1 MEFSI
6 LRFFIRTHAAGVDDE
21 VETGFCGTFE
31 PAKTVCRHSAGIV
44 YMDAVRPQIAWKD
57 EGKSM
62 KQRDRTFDIA
72 KGISMVL
79 VVSYHIILCSPETEN
94 LFKYICGVLSFFT
107 FAAGYTY
114 RPGRRTFGES
124 VMSRV
129 TGMMIPYFKISFVA
143 LTLSCL
149 YYHFTRGVDWSW
161 CGDQYAFTYLRA
173 ELLEMIC
180 PGYFRGSDL
189 LYKLVSPGWYLWM
202 LFFASVFFYGAAD
215 FALQSR
221 RRLAAIIVLY
231 CAVSYGL
238 LDRRIA
244 LPYGMQCAPVYAA
257 VMLLGAH
264 FGQHRLLN
272 FDEMSAGRK
281 LFFAALSVAVIGISL
296 HYDLVVRTFFG
307 QFREL
312 HTYAD
317 GVIWYIV
324 LGLAD
329 SFLLMWLS
337 HTIEKHGG
345 AVAVWLGF
353 FGAGTIVTLLIHG
366 PFSLLWFDLFGVP
379 CKFAMWVRDYTVSEL
394 LISVAVFLLTIACCH
409 IVLRLR
415 ERYRTLACCGN
426 GADGRK
432 ND

>member
-1 MEFSI
+1 MI
-6 LRFFIRTHAAGVDDE
+6 
-21 VETGFCGTFE
+21 
-31 PAKTVCRHSAGIV
+31 
-44 YMDAVRPQIAWKD
+44 
-57 EGKSM
+57 GK
-62 KQRDRTFDIA
+62 
-72 KGISMVL
+72 
-79 VVSYHIILCSPETEN
+79 II
-94 LFKYICGVLSFFT
+94 K
-107 FAAGYTY
+107 
-114 RPGRRTFGES
+114 
-124 VMSRV
+124 
-129 TGMMIPYFKISFVA
+129 
-143 LTLSCL
+143 
-149 YYHFTRGVDWSW
+149 W
-161 CGDQYAFTYLRA
+161 
-173 ELLEMIC
+173 
-180 PGYFRGSDL
+180 
-189 LYKLVSPGWYLWM
+189 
-202 LFFASVFFYGAAD
+202 
-215 FALQSR
+215 
-221 RRLAAIIVLY
+221 
-231 CAVSYGL
+231 
-238 LDRRIA
+238 
-244 LPYGMQCAPVYAA
+244 
-257 VMLLGAH
+257 
-264 FGQHRLLN
+264 
-272 FDEMSAGRK
+272 
-281 LFFAALSVAVIGISL
+281 LFFAALSVAVLGISL

-415 ERYRTLACCGN
+415 ERYRTPACCGN
-426 GADGRK
+426 GADGRR

>member
-1 MEFSI
+1 MEYENRKIRFSYSKIFVMEFSI
-6 LRFFIRTHAAGVDDE
+6 LRFFIRTHAADVDDE
-21 VETGFCGTFE
+21 LETCFCGTLE
-31 PAKTVCRHSAGIV
+31 PAKIVCRHSARIV
-44 YMDAVRPQIAWKD
+44 YMDAARPQIAWKD

-62 KQRDRTFDIA
+62 KQRDRTLDIA

-94 LFKYICGVLSFFT
+94 LFEYICGVLSFFT

-221 RRLAAIIVLY
+221 RRLAAIVVLY
-231 CAVSYGL
+231 GL
-238 LDRRIA
+238 I
-244 LPYGMQCAPVYAA
+244 Y
-257 VMLLGAH
+257 
-264 FGQHRLLN
+264 
-272 FDEMSAGRK
+272 
-281 LFFAALSVAVIGISL
+281 
-296 HYDLVVRTFFG
+296 
-307 QFREL
+307 RE
-312 HTYAD
+312 
-317 GVIWYIV
+317 
-324 LGLAD
+324 
-329 SFLLMWLS
+329 
-337 HTIEKHGG
+337 K
-345 AVAVWLGF
+345 
-353 FGAGTIVTLLIHG
+353 
-366 PFSLLWFDLFGVP
+366 P
-379 CKFAMWVRDYTVSEL
+379 
-394 LISVAVFLLTIACCH
+394 
-409 IVLRLR
+409 LRS
-415 ERYRTLACCGN
+415 T
-426 GADGRK
+426 
-432 ND
+432 